1 MEFSL
6 KRLQAIGVAFL
17 IVGFLGVSQI
27 VPTAEAQKREN
38 PYTLNVKGLSSEEVY
53 EVVEAHLATVK
64 RSPYA
69 NRGDELLDTWR
80 DKREKS
86 FIYHGQGTAFFSQN
100 LPYFLK
106 TLNNAPKKHHYV
118 FTTDYSGWNG
128 FSTIETKRTK
138 VQPLSGVETVKIEL
152 YDSRSMGFHKE
163 FWFGLVPYA
172 ALVWTPFR
180 VVDRWAYQSTHRSGN
195 QVFMTQLQS
204 DLQTKLDKAKAL
216 KK

>member
-1 MEFSL
+1 MKFSL
-6 KRLQAIGVAFL
+6 KRLQAVGLAFL
-17 IVGFLGVSQI
+17 IVGFLGVFQLL
-27 VPTAEAQKREN
+27 PTAEAEKREN
-38 PYTLNVKGLSSEEVY
+38 PYTLNVKGLTSEEVY

-64 RSPYA
+64 RSAYA

-128 FSTIETKRTK
+128 FSAIETKRIK
-138 VQPLSGVETVKIEL
+138 LQPLSEVETVKIEL

-163 FWFGLVPYA
+163 FWFGIIPYLA
-172 ALVWTPFR
+172 PYWNIFR
-180 VVDRWAYQSTHRSGN
+180 VIDRWAYQSTHRSGN
-195 QVFMTQLQS
+195 KAFMTQLQS
-204 DLQTKLDKAKAL
+204 DLQAKLDHAKAL
-216 KK
+216 KN